1 MAGKTKKDMF
11 KRELDSLRKEID
23 LLDCSLIYI
32 LAERFNLVRKIGSI
46 KLKMGKSKYSPGRM
60 KKMIKQ
66 RELLADKI
74 NLTHA
79 RSFIKDIF
87 KLIIKYS
94 MKEEKN

>member
-1 MAGKTKKDMF
+1 
-11 KRELDSLRKEID
+11 
-23 LLDCSLIYI
+23 
-32 LAERFNLVRKIGSI
+32 
-46 KLKMGKSKYSPGRM
+46 MGKSKYSPDRM

-87 KLIIKYS
+87 TLIIQYS
-94 MKEEKN
+94 MKEEKDS